1 MSPEAARVRSP
12 VGPALFGATRL
23 LWLKP
28 GVFLGALVPL
38 AYLVRRAITGALG
51 ADPIAAALNELG
63 LLALVFLVATLTC
76 TPLKVIFNWTWPL
89 RIRRM
94 LGLFAFFYASL
105 HFGTYAV
112 IDQGLN
118 LAAIFADVAERPF
131 ITVGFAA
138 FVLLIPL
145 AITST
150 TKMRRRLGPLRWQ
163 KLHRLIYLIGPLV
176 ALHFFL
182 RVKRDLDEPL
192 NYAYLIAILL
202 GVRLW
207 HASNKAK
214 RSIGE

>member
-1 MSPEAARVRSP
+1 MSTEAARVRSP
-12 VGPALFGATRL
+12 AGPTLFGATRL

-38 AYLVRRAITGALG
+38 AYLVRRAVAGTLG

-63 LLALVFLVATLTC
+63 LLALIFLVATLTC
-76 TPLKVIFNWTWPL
+76 TPLKVVFGWTWPL

-94 LGLFAFFYASL
+94 LGLFSFFYASL

-150 TKMRRRLGPLRWQ
+150 TRMRRRLGPLAWQ
-163 KLHRLIYLIGPLV
+163 KLHRLIYLIGPLA

-192 NYAYLIAILL
+192 NYAYVIVALL